1 MSFFAKIKQF
11 FGAGTVKVTLNA
23 PATFNTN
30 DGVIE
35 GSVHLE
41 AKSDQSI
48 LSLEI
53 VLKEEYSTGRGDDK
67 TTKTYELGK
76 LKLGGFDMKTGET
89 KDVPFK
95 LNYSYAKS
103 DNESLGEKG
112 GVMGGIGK
120 LGSFASGEKSE
131 FKLWATADVKGAALD
146 PNDVKELKRA
156 K

>member
-41 AKSDQSI
+41 AKSDQTI

-53 VLKEEYSTGRGDDK
+53 ALKEEYSTGRGDDK

-103 DNESLGEKG
+103 DNEAMGEKG
-112 GVMGGIGK
+112 GVVGGLGK

-146 PNDVKELKRA
+146 PNDFKELKRV

>member
-41 AKSDQSI
+41 AKSDQTI
-48 LSLEI
+48 LSLKIE
-53 VLKEEYSTGRGDDK
+53 LKEEYTTGRGDEK
-67 TTKTYELGK
+67 KTKTFEIGEVK
-76 LKLGGFDMKTGET
+76 LAGFDMKQGET

-95 LNYSYAKS
+95 LSYSYAKS
-103 DNESLGEKG
+103 DNEAMAETG
-112 GVMGGIGK
+112 GVMGGLGK

-146 PNDVKELKRA
+146 PNDLKELKRV

>member
-23 PATFNTN
+23 PATFNTS

-48 LSLEI
+48 LSIEI
-53 VLKEEYSTGRGDDK
+53 ALKEEYSTGRGDDK

-76 LKLGGFDMKTGET
+76 LKLSGFDMKTGET

-103 DNESLGEKG
+103 DNESLSEKG
-112 GVMGGIGK
+112 GVVGGLGK

-146 PNDVKELKRA
+146 PNDFKELKRV

>member
-41 AKSDQSI
+41 AKSDQTI
-48 LSLEI
+48 LSLKIE
-53 VLKEEYSTGRGDDK
+53 LKEEYTTGRGDEK
-67 TTKTYELGK
+67 KTKTFEIGEVK
-76 LKLGGFDMKTGET
+76 LEGFDMKQGET

-95 LNYSYAKS
+95 LSYSYAKS
-103 DNESLGEKG
+103 DNEAMAEKG
-112 GVMGGIGK
+112 GVMGGLGK

-146 PNDVKELKRA
+146 PNDLKELKRV